1 MGAKIEDIG
10 IIFPEAEEAAKPV
23 VDETKIYELI
33 IIGGGPAGL
42 TAAVYSARKRIDTL
56 LVTKDIGGQVLL
68 TSEVENYLGYQ
79 YISGEE
85 LIEKFKQQVYQYP
98 IAIKETAEVVKIDKK
113 DKIFTVETSGGESY
127 QARVLIIASGKRSRP
142 LNVKGEKE
150 LVGRGVSYCSV
161 CDAPL
166 FVGRDVAVIGGSNSG
181 LTAVVD
187 LIKVANKIYL
197 IEFLPSLQAD
207 PVLIERAEKSGK
219 VEKFLGYEVIE
230 ILGEERVTGIKIKS
244 RQTGKTETLTVQ
256 GVFIEIGLIPNSGF
270 AKGVIELNDR
280 GEIVVD
286 CACRTNV
293 PGIFAAGD
301 VTTVPEKQ
309 IVVAAGE
316 GAKAALSAYGYL
328 LSQKQS

>member
-1 MGAKIEDIG
+1 MEAKIEDIG
-10 IIFPEAEEAAKPV
+10 VILPEAEELTRPA
-23 VDETKIYELI
+23 VDEAKVYELV

-68 TSEVENYLGYQ
+68 TSDVENYMGYY
-79 YISGEE
+79 YITGKE
-85 LIEKFKQQVYQYP
+85 LIEKFKHQVRQYP
-98 IAIKETAEVVKIDKK
+98 IAIKENAEVIRIGKEDKT
-113 DKIFTVETSGGESY
+113 FTVETSGGGSY
-127 QARVLIIASGKRSRP
+127 RTKAVIIASGKRSRP

-150 LVGRGVSYCSV
+150 LVGRGVTYCSV

-166 FVGRDVAVIGGSNSG
+166 FTGLDVTVIGGGNSG

-187 LIKVANKIYL
+187 LVKIANKIYL
-197 IEFLPSLQAD
+197 IESLSSLKAD
-207 PVLIERAEKSGK
+207 PLLVERADRSGK
-219 VEKFLGYEVIE
+219 VEKFLGYEVME
-230 ILGEERVTGIKIKS
+230 ILGETRVSGIKIKS
-244 RQTGKTETLTVQ
+244 TQTGEIQTLAVQ

-270 AKGVIELNDR
+270 AKGVVELNGW

-328 LSQKQS
+328 LGES